1 MTHDSHRRMRD
12 AIDAH
17 FAGTGAPRAEREMRA
32 HLPDCAECH
41 GYYEQH
47 LLLASLDPAG
57 LSSEVRLARGLG
69 LRVARAPGNSA
80 FGWLGLCGAAVA
92 ALALV
97 YLGQGQ
103 LRRGHPHETA
113 GEATGSAAAPTV
125 ASPGEMTTRGSP
137 ASVAAARSPEV
148 QIYRFAHDAP
158 AGVAER
164 AGEVIQAADE
174 LAFAYRNPG
183 GLARLMVFAVDEHGH
198 VYWYHPGWSDAAD
211 NPTAVPIST
220 APGLH
225 ELPAAVLHKFDGERI
240 MIHALFTDRDLSVRQ
255 IEGALA
261 AMAREP
267 GPRGVTPLVFP
278 GATDVVRP
286 LRIVR

>member
-1 MTHDSHRRMRD
+1 MMIEDFHRHMRT
-12 AIDAH
+12 AIAAH
-17 FAGTGAPRAEREMRA
+17 FAGAVAPAAEREMRT
-32 HLPDCAECH
+32 HLPGCTACH
-41 GYYEQH
+41 AYYEQH
-47 LLLASLDPAG
+47 LLLSTLDPAG

-69 LRVARAPGNSA
+69 LRARRDPGRLA

-97 YLGQGQ
+97 YLGGGGRGRFHRGQ
-103 LRRGHPHETA
+103 ADSA
-113 GEATGSAAAPTV
+113 GAGD
-125 ASPGEMTTRGSP
+125 MTTRGSP
-137 ASVAAARSPEV
+137 ASVAAARTPEV

-158 AGVAER
+158 PGVAER

-183 GLARLMVFAVDEHGH
+183 GMARLLVFAVDEHGH

-220 APGLH
+220 EPGLH

-240 MIHALFTDRDLSVRQ
+240 MIHALFTDRELSVRQ

-267 GPRGVTPLVFP
+267 GPRGVTPLLFP
-278 GATDVVRP
+278 GAIDVVRP